1 MDLGKVAKA
10 SAAAKV
16 ATKMEVA
23 ADAAKAASKVA
34 SKVELATDA
43 AKIAETASTAAK
55 VAEKTSTAAKVV
67 DNLVLSGE
75 KAASSGVKKIER
87 VAQKGLE
94 ALPIVEE
101 KTMGG
106 LFGMIKKW
114 VSPEP
119 TKDLLEAVQYFDADE
134 VSKILKSNIDVNFV
148 NAAGETPLFKAVK
161 RGDAEMVKSLLE
173 AGANPNAGKMSPIA
187 VAAQQ
192 GRSDL
197 ANLLKNAGG
206 CVKDADLFQAL
217 KDGQFTS
224 ATTLVDVASSQ
235 GKIFDSG
242 KAINAATKKAG
253 IENALLNGSDGL
265 LKSLFETDLVE
276 PGIAN
281 MNVSDKLGQTAL
293 HRMGF
298 KGNSEAA
305 TALSK
310 AGADLSIVDTRGRT
324 PLFWAGTRGKSDTV
338 KALLD
343 AGANPNVTDRLGN
356 NLLDIAQKRGH
367 REVASLLKQAGA
379 ESVSDASTAAGKL
392 SFDNPALQLYNDE
405 LVLQQKAIK
414 NLSTN
419 EGKMALESVLGEEYY
434 KKAFDDPD
442 LMARTKNMVS
452 DWSYYGLNDSS
463 VHLAQQNAISDVLSG
478 KNPSSK
484 LEHTMAD
491 TLATRKERWERF
503 SQETGIPVPES
514 FESYRGVRGDYFV
527 ENVVE
532 AWADE
537 TTADM
542 AIPHKTMASWTLDK
556 ETAEYFAYDYAGKHS
571 TSGVI
576 LKKDVPIEMTVM
588 DKWVD
593 DGNFISTYDGQH
605 EVVVGTM
612 KPDTMT
618 VPKQDLEVRYKDKV
632 YTYAQREELIKAW
645 KESHIFS

>member
-1 MDLGKVAKA
+1 MDVSKVAKA
-10 SAAAKV
+10 SSAAKV
-16 ATKMEVA
+16 ASKIEVA
-23 ADAAKAASKVA
+23 ADAAKAASKIA
-34 SKVELATDA
+34 SKVDVA
-43 AKIAETASTAAK
+43 ADAAK
-55 VAEKTSTAAKVV
+55 VAEKASTAAKAV

-75 KAASSGVKKIER
+75 RAATKSVKKIER

-101 KTMGG
+101 KSVGG

-134 VSKILKSNIDVNFV
+134 VSKILKSNIDVNFI

-161 RGDAEMVKSLLE
+161 RGDADMVKSLLE
-173 AGANPNAGKMSPIA
+173 AGANPNAGKMSPLAI
-187 VAAQQ
+187 AAQQ
-192 GRSDL
+192 GRNDL
-197 ANLLKNAGG
+197 ADLLKNAGA
-206 CVKDADLFQAL
+206 CVKDSDLFQAL
-217 KDGQFTS
+217 QDGQFSS
-224 ATTLVDVASSQ
+224 ASTLVDVASSQ
-235 GKIFDSG
+235 GKIVDSG
-242 KAINAATKKAG
+242 KAISASIKKAG
-253 IENALLNGSDGL
+253 VENALLNGSDGL

-276 PGIAN
+276 PGLAN

-305 TALSK
+305 AALSN

-324 PLFWAGTRGKSDTV
+324 PLFWAGARGKSDTV
-338 KALLD
+338 KAMLD

-367 REVASLLKQAGA
+367 NDVAALLKQAGA
-379 ESVSDASTAAGKL
+379 EAVSDTTGAAGKL

-405 LVLQQKAIK
+405 LVLQQKALK
-414 NLSTN
+414 NLPTDKA
-419 EGKMALESVLGEEYY
+419 KMALESVLGEEYY
-434 KKAFDDPD
+434 QKAFDDPD
-442 LMARTKNMVS
+442 LMTRTKNMVS
-452 DWSYYGLNDSS
+452 DWSYYGLNDSK
-463 VHLAQQNAISDVLSG
+463 VHLSQQNAVSDVLSG
-478 KNPSSK
+478 KTPSGK
-484 LEHTMAD
+484 LEQTMAD
-491 TLATRKERWERF
+491 TIATRKERWQRF
-503 SQETGIPVPES
+503 SNETGIPVPES

-527 ENVVE
+527 ENVVD
-532 AWADE
+532 AWADDA
-537 TTADM
+537 TTEM

-556 ETAEYFAYDYAGKHS
+556 NTAEYFAYDYAGNHS

-632 YTYAQREELIKAW
+632 YTYDQREELIKAW
-645 KESHIFS
+645 KESHVFS